1 MVILRKCKAV
11 VRILKRSIDW
21 NRDARQCRALV
32 KQNTVKILP
41 EKRIIILMPH
51 ADDEWIGCGQLIQK
65 YNREILVVNMDMD
78 GGDNQSLHIKRRK
91 ESENAARRLQYRFIT
106 LQGDKVEALK
116 EIFKEEKADGIFL
129 PCYFDWHK
137 EHIET
142 MEIFQ
147 KSYADME
154 HKGLVAMYQ
163 VSLPIPCSL
172 INAGIEM
179 DKSELKK
186 KWKCFKQ
193 FYKTQNFLPVRRFA
207 INEYINGGITNSFA
221 CEGFLISSFEIWQ
234 DEFRKYKFDE
244 KTVAYFQK
252 YLQDIR
258 KVRDSLDLYISS
270 KGRGR

>member
-1 MVILRKCKAV
+1 MVILRKCKSV
-11 VRILKRSIDW
+11 VRILKRNIDW
-21 NRDARQCRALV
+21 NRDAQKYRALV
-32 KQNTVKILP
+32 NQNTVKRLP
-41 EKRIIILMPH
+41 KKRIIILMPH
-51 ADDEWIGCGQLIQK
+51 ADDEWIGCSQLLQNYSK
-65 YNREILVVNMDMD
+65 EILVINMDMD
-78 GGDNQSLHIKRRK
+78 GGDNQSLHIKRRR
-91 ESENAARRLQYRFIT
+91 EAENVARRLQYRFIT
-106 LQGDKVEALK
+106 LQGDKVKALTR
-116 EIFKEEKADGIFL
+116 IFNEEKAEGIFL

-163 VSLPIPCSL
+163 VSLPIPFSL

-193 FYKTQNFLPVRRFA
+193 CYKTQNFLPVRRFA

-234 DEFRKYKFDE
+234 DGFQKYKFDE
-244 KTVAYFQK
+244 KTAAYFQK
-252 YLQDIR
+252 NLHDI
-258 KVRDSLDLYISS
+258 KGVRDSLDLYISS
-270 KGRGR
+270 KKGG